1 MTFTK
6 EQLIAR
12 ARFLIKRHQD
22 SLANHPDQDGVAMDL
37 ELARMA
43 LAGVEAEPAYF
54 INRVKHSD
62 AYGDDVELRV
72 YCYELDAM
80 KSKDDFGGEIVPL
93 YTAPQPLTTSER
105 AELENYRNAQVVP
118 DAYAAEEHRR
128 VIGMLLDVCGA
139 AFELA
144 DDSCQQEVEGED
156 CHVVPDASFIKL
168 SDALDKIETT
178 LPCEYAELP
187 NIILQWAAI
196 PRYALRY
203 MLQGKADG
211 NSPVIPDGWIPVS
224 ERMPGSQEWVI
235 VFAKWD
241 NQQVLC
247 WDDVANRW
255 TDFED
260 QSYYADMFTH
270 WMPLP
275 AAPQQEDIIC

>member
-1 MTFTK
+1 MSTITKEFTK
-6 EQLIAR
+6 EQLIEKLQHR
-12 ARFLIKRHQD
+12 I
-22 SLANHPDQDGVAMDL
+22 SVASGFPESEKAQMDL
-37 ELARMA
+37 ELARIA
-43 LAGVEAEPAYF
+43 LASLEANSRKLFTCSACGAEGLDEPLESKCHCCIDGAHWVESR
-54 INRVKHSD
+54 I
-62 AYGDDVELRV
+62 
-72 YCYELDAM
+72 
-80 KSKDDFGGEIVPL
+80 

-211 NSPVIPDGWIPVS
+211 NSPVIPDGWVLVPEEPTHEMLEAGDEQFGTYDVYR
-224 ERMPGSQEWVI
+224 RMIE
-235 VFAKWD
+235 
-241 NQQVLC
+241 
-247 WDDVANRW
+247 
-255 TDFED
+255 
-260 QSYYADMFTH
+260 
-270 WMPLP
+270 
-275 AAPQQEDIIC
+275 AAPQQK

>member
-211 NSPVIPDGWIPVS
+211 NSPVIPDGWVMVPEEPTHEMLEAGDEQFGTYDVYR
-224 ERMPGSQEWVI
+224 RMI
-235 VFAKWD
+235 
-241 NQQVLC
+241 
-247 WDDVANRW
+247 
-255 TDFED
+255 
-260 QSYYADMFTH
+260 
-270 WMPLP
+270 
-275 AAPQQEDIIC
+275 AASPQQK